1 VGFERRLSSNLER
14 GTEGASKT
22 IAFHSL
28 ELKITL
34 VPDEGIDRDCKLREI
49 VDIFPGKVI

>member
-1 VGFERRLSSNLER
+1 MGFERRLSSNLER